1 MSLPREEIVTG
12 SLSLLAILAI
22 EIPWEEGEEVEE
34 MVDSICDTEREE
46 EEEVFEV
53 REGIMET
60 AEV

>member
-34 MVDSICDTEREE
+34 MVDSICDTERDEE
-46 EEEVFEV
+46 EFEV
-53 REGIMET
+53 SEGIIET
-60 AEV
+60 AVV

>member
-1 MSLPREEIVTG
+1 MSLPRDEIVTG

-22 EIPWEEGEEVEE
+22 EIPWEEVFEVEE
-34 MVDSICDTEREE
+34 MVDSICDTVR

-60 AEV
+60 AVV

>member
-22 EIPWEEGEEVEE
+22 EIPWEEGEEVDE

-53 REGIMET
+53 
-60 AEV
+60 